1 MQSSI
6 LIARFLLYFCS
17 EQMNNDAQYF
27 MNELNSSHTLGLDD
41 IAMTMPYNQ
50 TRGDEMMD
58 EEDEVEEIGE
68 SQVKRKPRTGNYK
81 IDEDKALC

>member
-1 MQSSI
+1 
-6 LIARFLLYFCS
+6 
-17 EQMNNDAQYF
+17 
-27 MNELNSSHTLGLDD
+27 MNELSSSHILGLDE

-81 IDEDKALC
+81 IDEDEALFEAWLYVSLDAMVADDQTK

>member
-1 MQSSI
+1 
-6 LIARFLLYFCS
+6 
-17 EQMNNDAQYF
+17 MNNDAEAF

-50 TRGDEMMD
+50 TRDVKMMD
-58 EEDEVEEIGE
+58 EEIDE
-68 SQVKRKPRTGNYK
+68 SQVKKISGTGNYK